1 VAWQPC
7 KELPAATGDWKQRER
22 AQPEVLMATSL
33 IDSVANTTSHRDR
46 DDLDRA
52 IVGLLL
58 QYLDAEQV
66 TMFRLVEEADTQ
78 QLRRAV
84 ALNRS
89 ALESGHPSSAASG
102 LAADLGQPSIPVDEN
117 PAWHESITEQRSVY
131 YKSPDGK
138 SCAAFP
144 ITNDRAVIGMLE
156 IQSATGLGS
165 RDSILVEGI
174 LRIMKNHL
182 ALLDYGESDTLTG
195 LLNRKTFD
203 SRFGKLRAG
212 SGARSAEEPSW
223 LGIVDVDKFKS
234 INDNFGH
241 LFGDEVLLL
250 VARLLKQA
258 FRGADQLFRFG
269 GEEFIIVLDRA
280 TTPGAQIAFNRARTM
295 VEEYRFPQVGR
306 VTISL
311 GFTRIDPQD
320 AAGTCIERA
329 DAALYYAKNHG
340 RNNVQSYE
348 MLVEAGELKA
358 KQSGV
363 TDVELF

>member
-1 VAWQPC
+1 MPT
-7 KELPAATGDWKQRER
+7 P
-22 AQPEVLMATSL
+22 SL

-58 QYLDAEQV
+58 QYLAADQV
-66 TMFRLVEEADTQ
+66 TLFRLIEDGEAK
-78 QLRRAV
+78 QLRQAV
-84 ALNRS
+84 AM
-89 ALESGHPSSAASG
+89 
-102 LAADLGQPSIPVDEN
+102 D
-117 PAWHESITEQRSVY
+117 RSVGVQDQRQDQRVGVQNRPPEDPPPLDLTANPSWHACISDQRPVY
-131 YKSPDGK
+131 YTTPDGK

-144 ITNDRAVIGMLE
+144 IANDRAVIGMLE
-156 IQSATGLGS
+156 IQSATDLES

-174 LRIMKNHL
+174 LRILKNHL

-203 SRFGKLRAG
+203 TRFGKLRAG
-212 SGARSAEEPSW
+212 SGARAAEEPSW
-223 LGIVDVDKFKS
+223 LGILDVDKFKS
-234 INDNFGH
+234 INDNYGH

-311 GFTRIDPQD
+311 GYTRIDPQD

-329 DAALYYAKNHG
+329 DAALYYAKHHG
-340 RNNVQSYE
+340 RNNVRSFE
-348 MLVEAGELKA
+348 LLVEQGELKA
-358 KQSGV
+358 KQNGV

>member
-1 VAWQPC
+1 
-7 KELPAATGDWKQRER
+7 
-22 AQPEVLMATSL
+22 MATSL

-66 TMFRLVEEADTQ
+66 TLYRLVEEGETRR
-78 QLRRAV
+78 LRRAV
-84 ALNRS
+84 ALDRS
-89 ALESGHPSSAASG
+89 APDSGHPQTPPQTPGPG
-102 LAADLGQPSIPVDEN
+102 LGPADPGHPQTPDDLPPDAH
-117 PAWHESITEQRSVY
+117 PAWRECIFDQHPVY
-131 YKSPDGK
+131 YTAPGGK
-138 SCAAFP
+138 SCAVFP
-144 ITNDRAVIGMLE
+144 IANDRAVIGMLE
-156 IQSATGLGS
+156 IQSSTGLAS
-165 RDSILVEGI
+165 RDSVLVEGI
-174 LRIMKNHL
+174 LRIVKNHL

-203 SRFGKLRAG
+203 TRFGKLRAG
-212 SGARSAEEPSW
+212 SGVRSAEEPSW

-280 TTPGAQIAFNRARTM
+280 TTPGAQVAYNRARAM
-295 VEEYRFPQVGR
+295 VEEYRFPQVGK

-311 GFTRIDPQD
+311 GYTRIDAQD

-329 DAALYYAKNHG
+329 DSALYYAKHHG
-340 RNNVQSYE
+340 RNNVQSFE
-348 MLVEAGELKA
+348 VLVEAGELKV
-358 KQSGV
+358 KTSGI

>member
-1 VAWQPC
+1 MP
-7 KELPAATGDWKQRER
+7 
-22 AQPEVLMATSL
+22 TSL

-66 TMFRLVEEADTQ
+66 TLYRLVEEGDTQ
-78 QLRRAV
+78 RLRRAV
-84 ALNRS
+84 CLDRS
-89 ALESGHPSSAASG
+89 TPDLGHPSSSHSPNPG
-102 LAADLGQPSIPVDEN
+102 HPQTSDDLPTPAEN
-117 PAWHESITEQRSVY
+117 PAWRECISDQRAVTY
-131 YKSPDGK
+131 RSPDGK
-138 SCAAFP
+138 VCAAFP
-144 ITNDRAVIGMLE
+144 IANDRAVIGMLE
-156 IQSATGLGS
+156 IQSATGLES
-165 RDSILVEGI
+165 RDSVLVEGI
-174 LRIMKNHL
+174 LRIVKNHL
-182 ALLDYGESDTLTG
+182 ALLEYGESDTLTG

-203 SRFGKLRAG
+203 SRFGKLRAS
-212 SGARSAEEPSW
+212 SGARGAQEPSW
-223 LGIVDVDKFKS
+223 LGIVDIDNFKS

-280 TTPGAQIAFNRARTM
+280 TVPGAQIAFNRARSM
-295 VEEYRFPQVGR
+295 VEECRFPQVGQ

-311 GFTRIDPQD
+311 GYTRIDPQD

-329 DAALYYAKNHG
+329 DAALYYAKHHG
-340 RNNVQSYE
+340 RNNVRSYE
-348 MLVEAGELKA
+348 VLIETGELKA
-358 KQSGV
+358 KTSGV

>member
-1 VAWQPC
+1 
-7 KELPAATGDWKQRER
+7 LKQRAR

-66 TMFRLVEEADTQ
+66 TLFRLVDEGETRR
-78 QLRRAV
+78 LRRAV
-84 ALNRS
+84 SLNRS
-89 ALESGHPSSAASG
+89 ALESGHPPMGPGHPSASPSASASD
-102 LAADLGQPSIPVDEN
+102 LASDPGHPHIPADEN
-117 PAWHESITEQRSVY
+117 PAWHECITQPRSVY
-131 YKSPDGK
+131 YRCPDGK
-138 SCAAFP
+138 SCAVFP
-144 ITNDRAVIGMLE
+144 IANDRAVIGMLE
-156 IQSATGLGS
+156 IQSATALES

-174 LRIMKNHL
+174 LRILKNHL

-203 SRFGKLRAG
+203 TRFGKLRAA
-212 SGARSAEEPSW
+212 SGARSVEEPSW

-295 VEEYRFPQVGR
+295 VEEYRFPQIGR

-311 GFTRIDPQD
+311 GFTRIDSKD

-329 DAALYYAKNHG
+329 DAALYYAKHHG

-348 MLVEAGELKA
+348 MLIEAGELKA
-358 KQSGV
+358 KKSGV

>member
-1 VAWQPC
+1 MPS
-7 KELPAATGDWKQRER
+7 
-22 AQPEVLMATSL
+22 TSL

-58 QYLDAEQV
+58 QYLDADQV
-66 TMFRLVEEADTQ
+66 TLFRLVEDGEPK
-78 QLRRAV
+78 QLRRSVVMGRGSMGVQV
-84 ALNRS
+84 APE
-89 ALESGHPSSAASG
+89 AGHPQ
-102 LAADLGQPSIPVDEN
+102 DPPDPTPN
-117 PAWHESITEQRSVY
+117 PAWRECIAEQRPVHYTSA
-131 YKSPDGK
+131 DGK
-138 SCAAFP
+138 SCTAFP
-144 ITNDRAVIGMLE
+144 IANERAVIGMLE
-156 IQSATGLGS
+156 IQCATGLES
-165 RDSILVEGI
+165 RDWILVEGI
-174 LRIMKNHL
+174 LRIVKNHL
-182 ALLDYGESDTLTG
+182 ALLEYGESDTLTG

-212 SGARSAEEPSW
+212 SGARAVEEPSW

-234 INDNFGH
+234 INDNYGH

-280 TTPGAQIAFNRARTM
+280 TTPGAQIAFNRARTL
-295 VEEYRFPQVGR
+295 VEEYRFPQVGK

-311 GFTRIDPQD
+311 GYSRIDPQD

-340 RNNVQSYE
+340 RNNVQSFE
-348 MLVEAGELKA
+348 ALVEAGELKE
-358 KQSGV
+358 KTSGV

>member
-1 VAWQPC
+1 
-7 KELPAATGDWKQRER
+7 
-22 AQPEVLMATSL
+22 MSTSL

-52 IVGLLL
+52 IVSLLL
-58 QYLDAEQV
+58 QFLNADQV
-66 TMFRLVEEADTQ
+66 TLYRLVEDGETKRLQ
-78 QLRRAV
+78 C
-84 ALNRS
+84 
-89 ALESGHPSSAASG
+89 AASMDRSHRNTAPAS
-102 LAADLGQPSIPVDEN
+102 LDEAPVWDERAAWREC
-117 PAWHESITEQRSVY
+117 ITEQRPVQY
-131 YKSPDGK
+131 LNPAGK
-138 SCAAFP
+138 SCTVFP
-144 ITNDRAVIGMLE
+144 IANDRAVIGMLE
-156 IQSATGLGS
+156 VEAATASLES
-165 RDSILVEGI
+165 RDAMLVEGI
-174 LRIMKNHL
+174 LRIVKNHV

-203 SRFGKLRAG
+203 SRFGKLRAS
-212 SGARSAEEPSW
+212 SGVRCAEEPSW
-223 LGIVDVDKFKS
+223 LGIIDVDKFKS

-250 VARLLKQA
+250 VSRLMKQA

-269 GEEFIIVLDRA
+269 GEEFIVVLDRA
-280 TTPGAQIAFNRARTM
+280 TTPGAHVAFNRARSM
-295 VEEYRFPQVGR
+295 VEEWRFPQVGR

-311 GFTRIDPQD
+311 GYTRIDSQD

-348 MLVEAGELKA
+348 MLVAAGELKV
-358 KQSGV
+358 KESNV

>member
-1 VAWQPC
+1 
-7 KELPAATGDWKQRER
+7 
-22 AQPEVLMATSL
+22 MSSTSL

-52 IVGLLL
+52 IVDLLL
-58 QYLDAEQV
+58 QYLDADQV
-66 TMFRLVEEADTQ
+66 TLFRLVEDGETK
-78 QLRRAV
+78 QLRRSVVTERGSMGVQV
-84 ALNRS
+84 APQP
-89 ALESGHPSSAASG
+89 GHPQDA
-102 LAADLGQPSIPVDEN
+102 PTPH
-117 PAWHESITEQRSVY
+117 PAWRECIAEQRPVNYTSA
-131 YKSPDGK
+131 DGK
-138 SCAAFP
+138 SCTAFP
-144 ITNDRAVIGMLE
+144 IANDRAVIGMLE
-156 IQSATGLGS
+156 IQCATGLES
-165 RDSILVEGI
+165 RDWILVEGI
-174 LRIMKNHL
+174 LRIVKNHL

-212 SGARSAEEPSW
+212 SGARAAEEPSW

-250 VARLLKQA
+250 VARLLKEA

-280 TTPGAQIAFNRARTM
+280 TTPGAQIAFNRARTL
-295 VEEYRFPQVGR
+295 VEEYRFPQVGK

-311 GFTRIDPQD
+311 GYTRIDPQD

-329 DAALYYAKNHG
+329 DSALYYAKHHG
-340 RNNVQSYE
+340 RNNVQSFE
-348 MLVEAGELKA
+348 ALVEAGELKP
-358 KQSGV
+358 KTSGV

>member
-1 VAWQPC
+1 
-7 KELPAATGDWKQRER
+7 
-22 AQPEVLMATSL
+22 MATSL

-66 TMFRLVEEADTQ
+66 TLYRLVEEGETKR
-78 QLRRAV
+78 LRRAV
-84 ALNRS
+84 ALDRS
-89 ALESGHPSSAASG
+89 DPGRSDPGHPPGAP
-102 LAADLGQPSIPVDEN
+102 DLGHPPTDPGHPQAPDDLPTPDAH
-117 PAWHESITEQRSVY
+117 PAWRECISDQHPVY
-131 YKSPDGK
+131 YTAPGGK
-138 SCAAFP
+138 SCAVFP
-144 ITNDRAVIGMLE
+144 IANDRAVIGMLE
-156 IQSATGLGS
+156 IQSSSTGLVS
-165 RDSILVEGI
+165 RDSMLVEGI
-174 LRIMKNHL
+174 LRILKNHL

-203 SRFGKLRAG
+203 TRFGKLRAG

-234 INDNFGH
+234 INDNYGH

-258 FRGADQLFRFG
+258 FRGADELFRFG

-280 TTPGAQIAFNRARTM
+280 TTPGAQIAFNRARAM
-295 VEEYRFPQVGR
+295 VEEYRFPQVGK

-311 GFTRIDPQD
+311 GYTHIDAQD

-329 DAALYYAKNHG
+329 DAALYYAKHHG
-340 RNNVQSYE
+340 RNNVQSFE
-348 MLVEAGELKA
+348 ALVAAGELKA
-358 KQSGV
+358 KTSGV

>member
-1 VAWQPC
+1 MP
-7 KELPAATGDWKQRER
+7 
-22 AQPEVLMATSL
+22 TSL

-66 TMFRLVEEADTQ
+66 TIFRLVEDGETKR
-78 QLRRAV
+78 LHRAV
-84 ALNRS
+84 SLDRS
-89 ALESGHPSSAASG
+89 APDLGHLPAGAAGATDPGHPQTPDDLPTPDAHPAWRECIFDQRPVYYVASG
-102 LAADLGQPSIPVDEN
+102 
-117 PAWHESITEQRSVY
+117 
-131 YKSPDGK
+131 GK

-144 ITNDRAVIGMLE
+144 IANDRAVIGMLV
-156 IQSATGLGS
+156 IQSAARLES

-174 LRIMKNHL
+174 LRILKNHL
-182 ALLDYGESDTLTG
+182 ALLDYGESDALTG

-203 SRFGKLRAG
+203 TRFGKLRAA
-212 SGARSAEEPSW
+212 SGARSVEEPSW

-234 INDNFGH
+234 INDNYGH

-280 TTPGAQIAFNRARTM
+280 TKPGAQIAFNRARAM
-295 VEEYRFPQVGR
+295 VEECRFPQVGK
-306 VTISL
+306 VTFSL
-311 GFTRIDPQD
+311 GYTRIDPQD

-329 DAALYYAKNHG
+329 DAALYYAKHHG

-348 MLVEAGELKA
+348 ALVEAGELKA
-358 KQSGV
+358 KKNGV

>member
-1 VAWQPC
+1 
-7 KELPAATGDWKQRER
+7 
-22 AQPEVLMATSL
+22 MATSL

-58 QYLDAEQV
+58 QYLNAEQV
-66 TMFRLVEEADTQ
+66 TLYRLVEEGEGKR
-78 QLRRAV
+78 LRQAV
-84 ALNRS
+84 LERS
-89 ALESGHPSSAASG
+89 AQHPGHPPAGSPAAPAASPG
-102 LAADLGQPSIPVDEN
+102 HPQTADDLLTPDAN
-117 PAWHESITEQRSVY
+117 PAWRECIFDQRPVY
-131 YKSPDGK
+131 YTAAGGK
-138 SCAAFP
+138 DCAVFP
-144 ITNDRAVIGMLE
+144 IANDRAVIGMLE
-156 IQSATGLGS
+156 IQSATRLES
-165 RDSILVEGI
+165 RDSILVDGI
-174 LRIMKNHL
+174 LRILKNHL

-195 LLNRKTFD
+195 MLNRKTFD
-203 SRFGKLRAG
+203 TRFGKLRAS

-223 LGIVDVDKFKS
+223 LGIVDIDKFKS

-258 FRGADQLFRFG
+258 FRGADELFRFG
-269 GEEFIIVLDRA
+269 GEEFVIVLDRA
-280 TTPGAQIAFNRARTM
+280 TTPGAQIAFNRARAM
-295 VEEYRFPQVGR
+295 VEECRFPQVGK

-311 GFTRIDPQD
+311 GYTRIDPQD
-320 AAGTCIERA
+320 AASTCIERA

-348 MLVEAGELKA
+348 ALVEAGELKA

>member
-1 VAWQPC
+1 
-7 KELPAATGDWKQRER
+7 
-22 AQPEVLMATSL
+22 MATPSL

-58 QYLDAEQV
+58 QYLDADQV
-66 TMFRLVEEADTQ
+66 TLFRLIEEGETRV
-78 QLRRAV
+78 LRRSVVMGRGATEP
-84 ALNRS
+84 AHPQDDS
-89 ALESGHPSSAASG
+89 AGDP
-102 LAADLGQPSIPVDEN
+102 GQN
-117 PAWHESITEQRSVY
+117 PAWHECISEQRPVHYTSTV
-131 YKSPDGK
+131 GK
-138 SCAAFP
+138 SCTAFP
-144 ITNDRAVIGMLE
+144 IANDRDVIGMLV
-156 IQSATGLGS
+156 IQSETGLES
-165 RDSILVEGI
+165 RDWILVEGI
-174 LRIMKNHL
+174 LRIVKNHL

-212 SGARSAEEPSW
+212 SGARAAEEPSW

-234 INDNFGH
+234 INDNYGH

-280 TTPGAQIAFNRARTM
+280 TTPGALVAFERLRRM
-295 VEEYRFPQVGR
+295 VEEFRFPQIGQ

-311 GFTRIDPQD
+311 GYSRVSPTD

-329 DAALYYAKNHG
+329 DAALYYAKHNG
-340 RNNVQSYE
+340 RNNVRSYE
-348 MLVEAGELKA
+348 TLVAEGKLKA
-358 KQSGV
+358 GYESA
-363 TDVELF
+363 DIELF